1 MMWMFTIIVTWMFVV
16 SELWGWLLLQ
26 SYVGIHFKRI
36 MWLVTQVAE
45 GLHYL
50 HRLMIVY
57 RDMKPDN
64 VLIFSLAP
72 DALVSHVAGVSADDD
87 CVS

>member
-1 MMWMFTIIVTWMFVV
+1 M
-16 SELWGWLLLQ
+16 L
-26 SYVGIHFKRI
+26 
-36 MWLVTQVAE
+36 TQVAE

-50 HRLMIVY
+50 HQLMIVY

-72 DALVSHVAGVSADDD
+72 DALVSGYGTGYMWIS
-87 CVS
+87 

>member
-1 MMWMFTIIVTWMFVV
+1 MGGYCYGVRSV
-16 SELWGWLLLQ
+16 L
-26 SYVGIHFKRI
+26 
-36 MWLVTQVAE
+36 TQVAE

-50 HRLMIVY
+50 HQLMIVY

-72 DALVSHVAGVSADDD
+72 DALVSECGTCDVWIS
-87 CVS
+87 S